1 MHRHYI
7 HLCNN
12 ITFFNNLFFKH
23 VLLPPNVKVEL
34 ILIPSA
40 IVLRL
45 TIGKFEIDEQMK
57 KKVHLTVKKMNQEYK
72 GKYSKLVYYY
82 WIQKSKVLLVTS
94 RSRRTRP

>member
-1 MHRHYI
+1 VHRHYI

-57 KKVHLTVKKMNQEYK
+57 KKSSFNGKKNEPRIQ
-72 GKYSKLVYYY
+72 GKVFKARILLLDP
-82 WIQKSKVLLVTS
+82 KV
-94 RSRRTRP
+94 